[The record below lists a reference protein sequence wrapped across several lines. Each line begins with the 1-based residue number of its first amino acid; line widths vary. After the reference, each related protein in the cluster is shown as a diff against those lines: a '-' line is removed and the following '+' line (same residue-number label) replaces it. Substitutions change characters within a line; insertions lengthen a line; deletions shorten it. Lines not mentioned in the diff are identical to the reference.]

1 MQYNKNMA
9 LNLHT
14 IDPAELLPLPEVPEG
29 YGAGDDEEKRVLQLV
44 KEGLESGPA
53 IPVDDAFIAR
63 LRSRISPK
71 I

>member
-1 MQYNKNMA
+1 MA

-29 YGAGDDEEKRVLQLV
+29 YGARDDEEKRVLQLV
-44 KEGLESGPA
+44 REGLESGPV
-53 IPVDDAFIAR
+53 IPVDDVFIAR